1 MFKELSIDKKL
12 VANVN
17 PYYITRAIMFIKEH
31 GIENN
36 HINLIEM
43 KVCPYCD
50 SMVIVNKE
58 KPEWKACCLD
68 IYEPDHAF
76 KMAAYNNNGVL
87 TLMSLEK
94 VKEIYENITL

>member
-1 MFKELSIDKKL
+1 MFKELSIDKRL
-12 VANVN
+12 AENVN

-36 HINLIEM
+36 NINLIEM

-50 SMVIVNKE
+50 DMVIVNRE
-58 KPEWKACCLD
+58 KPEWKACCLG
-68 IYEPDHAF
+68 IHEPDHAF
-76 KMAAYNNNGVL
+76 QMAAFNNNGVL

-94 VKEIYENITL
+94 VKEIYESITV

>member
-1 MFKELSIDKKL
+1 MFKELSIDKRL
-12 VANVN
+12 AENVH

-36 HINLIEM
+36 NINLIEM

-50 SMVIVNKE
+50 DMVIVNRE
-58 KPEWKACCLD
+58 KPEWKACCLG
-68 IYEPDHAF
+68 IHEPDHAF
-76 KMAAYNNNGVL
+76 QMAAFNNNGVL

-94 VKEIYENITL
+94 VKEIYENITV

>member
-1 MFKELSIDKKL
+1 MFKELSIDKRL
-12 VANVN
+12 AENVN

-36 HINLIEM
+36 NINLIEM

-50 SMVIVNKE
+50 DMVIVNRE
-58 KPEWKACCLD
+58 KPEWKACCLG
-68 IYEPDHAF
+68 IHEPDHAF
-76 KMAAYNNNGVL
+76 QMAAFNNNGVL

-94 VKEIYENITL
+94 VKEIYENITV